1 LNAPSF
7 SLRTVTPEDREL
19 LFQIYASTRE
29 DELAVVPFNDQEKN
43 AFLRMQFAA
52 RERSYAERFPA
63 KDHCVVERDGVPLG
77 YLWVDRRDAEL
88 HLVDVA
94 LLPEYRGDGL
104 GTELISRLIS
114 EARERKI
121 PFRLN
126 VLAQGPA
133 RRFYERLGFSPVG
146 TPSAVYQLMELLP

>member
-1 LNAPSF
+1 MTAPAL
-7 SLRTVTPEDREL
+7 SLRTVTPADREL

-63 KDHCVVERDGVPLG
+63 KDHCVVERAGVPLG
-77 YLWVDRRDAEL
+77 YLWVDRRESEL

-94 LLPEYRGDGL
+94 LLPEYRGDGI
-104 GTELISRLIS
+104 GTELMTQLIA
-114 EARERKI
+114 EARQRKV

-126 VLAQGPA
+126 VLAQGSV
-133 RRFYERLGFSPVG
+133 RRFYERLGFTAVG
-146 TPSAVYQLMELLP
+146 APSVYQLMELLP

>member
-1 LNAPSF
+1 MSSPSF
-7 SLRTVTPEDREL
+7 SLRTVTPADREI

-63 KDHCVVERDGVPLG
+63 KDHCVVERNGVPLG
-77 YLWVDRRDAEL
+77 YLWVDRRESEL

-94 LLPEYRGDGL
+94 LLPEYRGDGI
-104 GTELISRLIS
+104 GTELMTQLIA
-114 EARERKI
+114 EARERKV
-121 PFRLN
+121 PLRLN
-126 VLAQGPA
+126 VLAQGSA
-133 RRFYERLGFSPVG
+133 RRFYERLGFTPVG
-146 TPSAVYQLMELLP
+146 APSVYQLMELLP